1 MARILVA
8 DDEEGLR
15 SFMCEALED
24 EGHEVQAAPDGVQ
37 ALKALRSSHF
47 HLLVTDL
54 KMPNMD
60 GMTLLHTIHA
70 EQPELEV
77 IVLTAHGT
85 VAQAVEAMRTG
96 AFDFLEKPMPSPTAL
111 RLVVSRALERQRLQT
126 ALENRAATDA
136 PQLAFASPAMQKVQ
150 DILTRVAPTDANILL
165 MGDSGVGKEIAAQFV
180 HTHSRRASGPFV
192 AVNCAALSPQLL
204 ESELFGHE
212 KGAFTGATARRRGR
226 IELAEGGTFFLD
238 EIGEL
243 HLDLQ
248 AKLLRILQERVFERV
263 GGHQTVH
270 ADVRWL
276 AATNRDLLQE
286 VDAGRF
292 REDLYHRL
300 AVFPVRLPP
309 LSERPE
315 DIGPLAQVLLTRLG
329 AQLGRPELQLTAQA
343 ERSLGQRDFRGNVR
357 ELSNLLERAAILSPS
372 DDIDVVDLD
381 PLPGLSPAPAPA
393 PAKSSVGPTTLD
405 ALERMAIEEALVRT
419 EGRRKEAAEQLGIS
433 VRTLYDRIKKHGLT

>member
-24 EGHEVQAAPDGVQ
+24 EGHDVESAPDGLQ
-37 ALKALRSSHF
+37 ALQTLRGSHF

-54 KMPNMD
+54 KMPQMD
-60 GMTLLHTIHA
+60 GMALVNVIRG
-70 EQPELEV
+70 EQPELEI

-85 VAQAVEAMRTG
+85 VAQAVEAMHLG
-96 AFDFLEKPMPSPTAL
+96 AFDFLEKPLPSPAAL

-126 ALENRAATDA
+126 ALENRRGANA
-136 PQLAFASPAMQKVQ
+136 PQLAFESPTMRKVQ
-150 DILTRVAPTDANILL
+150 DVLERVAPTDANILL

-180 HTHSRRASGPFV
+180 HSHSRRSDGPFV

-243 HLDLQ
+243 HVELQ
-248 AKLLRILQERVFERV
+248 AKLLRVLQERVFERV
-263 GGHQTVH
+263 GGQQTVH
-270 ADVRWL
+270 ANVRWL

-309 LSERPE
+309 LAERRE
-315 DIGPLAQVLLTRLG
+315 DIASLAEVLLSRLG
-329 AQLGRPELQLTAQA
+329 VQLGRPALRLTAEACQA
-343 ERSLGQRDFRGNVR
+343 LTQRDYRGNVR
-357 ELSNLLERAAILSPS
+357 ELSNLLERAAILSVG
-372 DDIDVVDLD
+372 DEIGLQDLD
-381 PLPGLSPAPAPA
+381 PLPGLQPAAAAGPPA
-393 PAKSSVGPTTLD
+393 PTTLD
-405 ALERMAIEEALVRT
+405 ALEKAAIEDALARS
-419 EGRRKEAAEQLGIS
+419 EGRRQEAADKLGIS